1 MQTNNLTI
9 LLSLH
14 PQFIKDAKGKNAM
27 VVLSAKEYESIM
39 EELDMIE
46 DVRLYDEAKKE
57 DDGERIPMEE
67 AFKMIEA
74 KRKNKS

>member
-1 MQTNNLTI
+1 MQTNNLFI

-14 PQFIKDAKGKNAM
+14 PQFIKDAKGKNSM
-27 VVLSAKEYESIM
+27 VILSAKEYESIM

-57 DDGERIPMEE
+57 DDGERISLSDYI
-67 AFKMIEA
+67 KS
-74 KRKNKS
+74 RKKKSA

>member
-1 MQTNNLTI
+1 MQNNNIIIMLT
-9 LLSLH
+9 LH
-14 PQFIKDAKGKNAM
+14 PQFIKDADGKKSM
-27 VVLSAKEYESIM
+27 VVLSAKEYEEIM

-74 KRKNKS
+74 KRKNK